1 MKGGGGGGELFIKEN
16 ISTYVWQGLAP
27 APVKKAAS
35 YQSLYGLKTYIL
47 SEATNF
53 HIRAF

>member
-1 MKGGGGGGELFIKEN
+1 MIKIFRGGGGGRGGG
-16 ISTYVWQGLAP
+16 WGA
-27 APVKKAAS
+27 
-35 YQSLYGLKTYIL
+35 YQSLYGLKTYNP